1 MGYTAEDEALIKEKW
16 DDLLYSCTKICKND
30 EDWNFI
36 KRAFFLAKEA
46 HEGVRRRSGEPYL
59 LHPIAVAKI
68 VIEEIGLGVKSV
80 VAALLHDVV
89 EDTEYTVEDMERI
102 FGPKIASMVDGLTKM
117 SGVFNADTSE
127 QAEYFRKVLLTLS
140 DDVRVILIKI
150 ADRLH
155 NMRTLGSMPLNKQI
169 KITGETI
176 YLFAPL
182 AYRLGLY
189 SIKSELEDLCMKY
202 RFPQQYAEITRKLQE
217 SEASRKEFID
227 KFNAPIIAALNRD
240 NFNYEIS
247 GRVKSVY
254 SIWSKMQRKQIPF
267 EEIYDLFAIRI
278 VFKPLPFPS
287 EKTQCWQI
295 YSTIT
300 DIYTPKPDRLR
311 DWISM
316 PKANGYEALHSTVMG
331 PDGVWVEVQIRTQRM
346 EDIAERG
353 FAAHWKY
360 KHATISQDEDE
371 FDKWLKQIRAALNS
385 PTENAVDFL
394 DNFKLSLYTSEI
406 VVFTPKGEAR
416 KMPFGATAL
425 DFAYDIHSKIGNSAI
440 SAKINHKLEPITT
453 QINSG
458 DQIEII
464 TADNARPKAEWL
476 DLVTTSKAKQSIKN
490 FLKREQQN
498 NIERGMAT
506 LTERLAKLNINL
518 SGRVL
523 RKLVPAYE
531 CATKEEFYSK
541 IGAGIIRLDDIEK
554 HLKVNSASK
563 ILKFWTLFIP
573 KKAKPESEDD
583 ETPAID
589 EAADDTSPEF
599 VVAECCKP
607 IPGDKVV
614 GFRDPQSGKIIP
626 IYECNNKEEL
636 YSKIGAGIV
645 SLDDLEK
652 VLKVN
657 SKSKI
662 LKFWTLFIPQKK
674 EEETD
679 EAGDTAPTTAPQKE
693 AGDEPVFEIASCCKP
708 IPGDKVVGYRDPAT
722 GKIIVHKATC
732 DELNRLA
739 AQYGKNIVKEEI
751 KWSQHKAMS
760 YLVTTELRGI
770 DRQGLLLDLAKVV
783 SDDFN
788 INIREV
794 NIHSHDGI
802 FEGNVS
808 LYVKDAESLNAVMDK
823 LREIKGI
830 DTIKRTIS

>member
-16 DDLLYSCTKICKND
+16 DDLLLSCTRICKND
-30 EDWNFI
+30 EDWNLI

-240 NFNYEIS
+240 NINYEIS

-254 SIWSKMQRKQIPF
+254 SIWSKMQRKQISF

-416 KMPFGATAL
+416 KMPYGATAL
-425 DFAYDIHSKIGNSAI
+425 DFAYDIHSKIGNNAI

-464 TADNARPKAEWL
+464 TADTARPKPEWL
-476 DLVTTSKAKQSIKN
+476 DVVTTAKAKQAIKS
-490 FLKREQQN
+490 FLKRERQN
-498 NIERGMAT
+498 NIERGMQM
-506 LTERLAKLNINL
+506 LDERMKSLNVKL

-523 RKLVPAYE
+523 RKIVPIYD
-531 CATKEEFYSK
+531 CSNKEELYSK
-541 IGAGIIRLDDIEK
+541 IGAGIVTLENLDK
-554 HLKVNSASK
+554 ALKVNAKSK

-573 KKAKPESEDD
+573 KKEE
-583 ETPAID
+583 D
-589 EAADDTSPEF
+589 EADDSSSTEGDIKPSAAEASAEPQFEI
-599 VVAECCKP
+599 AECCKP
-607 IPGDKVV
+607 IPGDKV
-614 GFRDPQSGKIIP
+614 I
-626 IYECNNKEEL
+626 
-636 YSKIGAGIV
+636 
-645 SLDDLEK
+645 
-652 VLKVN
+652 
-657 SKSKI
+657 
-662 LKFWTLFIPQKK
+662 
-674 EEETD
+674 
-679 EAGDTAPTTAPQKE
+679 
-693 AGDEPVFEIASCCKP
+693 
-708 IPGDKVVGYRDPAT
+708 GYRDPAS

-783 SDDFN
+783 TNDFN

-802 FEGNVS
+802 FEGSVS

-823 LREIKGI
+823 LRQIKGI
-830 DTIKRTIS
+830 ETIKRTMN

>member
-1 MGYTAEDEALIKEKW
+1 MGYTAEDENLIKEKW
-16 DDLLYSCTKICKND
+16 DDLLLSCTKICKND

-89 EDTEYTVEDMERI
+89 EDTEYSVEDMERI

-155 NMRTLGSMPLNKQI
+155 NMRTLGAMPMNKQI

-202 RFPQQYAEITRKLQE
+202 RFPQQYAEITQKLQE
-217 SEASRKEFID
+217 SEASRREFIN
-227 KFNAPIIAALNRD
+227 KFNAPIIASLNRD
-240 NFNYEIS
+240 NINYEIS

-331 PDGVWVEVQIRTQRM
+331 PDGVWVDVQIRTQRM

-464 TADNARPKAEWL
+464 TADNARPKPEWL
-476 DLVTTSKAKQSIKN
+476 ETVTTAKAKQSIKS
-490 FLKREQQN
+490 FLKRERQN
-498 NIERGMAT
+498 NIERGMQM
-506 LTERLAKLNINL
+506 LDEKMKSLNVKL

-523 RKLVPAYE
+523 RKI
-531 CATKEEFYSK
+531 T
-541 IGAGIIRLDDIEK
+541 
-554 HLKVNSASK
+554 
-563 ILKFWTLFIP
+563 
-573 KKAKPESEDD
+573 
-583 ETPAID
+583 
-589 EAADDTSPEF
+589 
-599 VVAECCKP
+599 
-607 IPGDKVV
+607 
-614 GFRDPQSGKIIP
+614 P
-626 IYECNNKEEL
+626 IYDSKNKEEL

-645 SLDDLEK
+645 SLDNLDK
-652 VLKVN
+652 ALKVN

-674 EEETD
+674 EDETD
-679 EAGDTAPTTAPQKE
+679 DAAIPGEIAPAEEAPATEPQ
-693 AGDEPVFEIASCCKP
+693 FEIAECCKP
-708 IPGDKVVGYRDPAT
+708 IPGDKVVGYRDPAS
-722 GKIIVHKATC
+722 GNIIVHKATC

-739 AQYGKNIVKEEI
+739 TQFGRNIVKEEI

-770 DRQGLLLDLAKVV
+770 DRQGILLDLAKVV
-783 SDDFN
+783 SADFN

-808 LYVKDAESLNAVMDK
+808 LYVKDAESLHAVMDK
-823 LREIKGI
+823 LRKIKGI
-830 DTIKRTIS
+830 ESVKRTLS

>member
-1 MGYTAEDEALIKEKW
+1 MDFTPEDERLIKEKW
-16 DDLLYSCTKICKND
+16 EELLQSCTKICKND
-30 EDWNFI
+30 EDWEFI

-46 HEGVRRRSGEPYL
+46 HGGVRRRSGEPYL

-68 VIEEIGLGVKSV
+68 VVDEIGLGVKSV

-102 FGPKIASMVDGLTKM
+102 FGPKIAKMVDGLTKM

-155 NMRTLGSMPLNKQI
+155 NMRTLGSMPTNKQI
-169 KITGETI
+169 KITGETL

-189 SIKSELEDLCMKY
+189 TIKSELEDLCMKY
-202 RFPQQYAEITRKLQE
+202 RFPVQYAELSEKLKATEEQR
-217 SEASRKEFID
+217 EAFIS
-227 KFNAPIIAALNRD
+227 KFNAPIIEALKRD
-240 NFNYEIS
+240 HINFEIS
-247 GRVKSVY
+247 GRVKSLY

-464 TADNARPKAEWL
+464 TADNARPKPEWL
-476 DLVTTSKAKQSIKN
+476 ETVTTAKAKQSIKS
-490 FLKREQQN
+490 FLKRERQN
-498 NIERGMAT
+498 NIERGMQM
-506 LTERLAKLNINL
+506 LDEKMKSLNVKL

-523 RKLVPAYE
+523 RKI
-531 CATKEEFYSK
+531 T
-541 IGAGIIRLDDIEK
+541 
-554 HLKVNSASK
+554 
-563 ILKFWTLFIP
+563 
-573 KKAKPESEDD
+573 
-583 ETPAID
+583 
-589 EAADDTSPEF
+589 
-599 VVAECCKP
+599 
-607 IPGDKVV
+607 
-614 GFRDPQSGKIIP
+614 P
-626 IYECNNKEEL
+626 IYDSKNKEEL

-645 SLDDLEK
+645 SLDNLDK
-652 VLKVN
+652 ALKVN

-674 EEETD
+674 EDETD
-679 EAGDTAPTTAPQKE
+679 DAAIPGEIAPAEEAPATEPQ
-693 AGDEPVFEIASCCKP
+693 FEIAECCKP
-708 IPGDKVVGYRDPAT
+708 IPGDKVVGYRDPAS
-722 GKIIVHKATC
+722 GNIIVHKATC

-739 AQYGKNIVKEEI
+739 TQFGRNIVKEEI

-770 DRQGLLLDLAKVV
+770 DRQGILLDLAKVV
-783 SDDFN
+783 SADFN

-808 LYVKDAESLNAVMDK
+808 LYVKDAESLHAVMDK
-823 LREIKGI
+823 LRKIKGI
-830 DTIKRTIS
+830 ESVKRTLS

>member
-1 MGYTAEDEALIKEKW
+1 MGYTAEDENLIKEKW
-16 DDLLYSCTKICKND
+16 DDLLLSCTKICKND

-89 EDTEYTVEDMERI
+89 EDTEYSVEDMERI

-155 NMRTLGSMPLNKQI
+155 NMRTLGAMPMNKQI

-202 RFPQQYAEITRKLQE
+202 RFPQQYAEITQKLQE
-217 SEASRKEFID
+217 SEASRREFIN
-227 KFNAPIIAALNRD
+227 KFNAPIIASLNRD
-240 NFNYEIS
+240 NINYEIS

-464 TADNARPKAEWL
+464 TADNARPKPEWL
-476 DLVTTSKAKQSIKN
+476 ETVTTAKAKQSIKS
-490 FLKREQQN
+490 FLKRERQN
-498 NIERGMAT
+498 NIERGMQM
-506 LTERLAKLNINL
+506 LDEKMKSLNVKL

-523 RKLVPAYE
+523 RKI
-531 CATKEEFYSK
+531 T
-541 IGAGIIRLDDIEK
+541 
-554 HLKVNSASK
+554 
-563 ILKFWTLFIP
+563 
-573 KKAKPESEDD
+573 
-583 ETPAID
+583 
-589 EAADDTSPEF
+589 
-599 VVAECCKP
+599 
-607 IPGDKVV
+607 
-614 GFRDPQSGKIIP
+614 P
-626 IYECNNKEEL
+626 IYDSKNKEEL

-645 SLDDLEK
+645 SLDNLDK
-652 VLKVN
+652 ALKVN

-674 EEETD
+674 EDETD
-679 EAGDTAPTTAPQKE
+679 DAAIPGEIAPAEEAPATEPQ
-693 AGDEPVFEIASCCKP
+693 FEIAECCKP
-708 IPGDKVVGYRDPAT
+708 IPGDKVVGYRDPAS
-722 GKIIVHKATC
+722 GNIIVHKATC

-739 AQYGKNIVKEEI
+739 TQFGRNIVKEEI

-770 DRQGLLLDLAKVV
+770 DRQGILLDLAKVV
-783 SDDFN
+783 SADFN

-808 LYVKDAESLNAVMDK
+808 LYVKDAESLHAVMDK
-823 LREIKGI
+823 LRKIKGI
-830 DTIKRTIS
+830 ESVNRTLS

>member
-155 NMRTLGSMPLNKQI
+155 NMRTLGSMPMNKQI

-240 NFNYEIS
+240 NINYEIS

-254 SIWSKMQRKQIPF
+254 SIWSKMQRKQISF

-416 KMPFGATAL
+416 KMPYGATAL
-425 DFAYDIHSKIGNSAI
+425 DFAYDIHSKIGNNAI

-464 TADNARPKAEWL
+464 TADTARPKPEWL
-476 DLVTTSKAKQSIKN
+476 DIVTTAKAKSAIKS
-490 FLKREQQN
+490 FLKRERQN
-498 NIERGMAT
+498 NIERGMQM
-506 LTERLAKLNINL
+506 LEERMKSLNIQL

-523 RKLVPAYE
+523 RK
-531 CATKEEFYSK
+531 
-541 IGAGIIRLDDIEK
+541 
-554 HLKVNSASK
+554 
-563 ILKFWTLFIP
+563 
-573 KKAKPESEDD
+573 
-583 ETPAID
+583 
-589 EAADDTSPEF
+589 
-599 VVAECCKP
+599 
-607 IPGDKVV
+607 
-614 GFRDPQSGKIIP
+614 IIP
-626 IYECNNKEEL
+626 IYESNNKEEL

-674 EEETD
+674 EEEGD
-679 EAGDTAPTTAPQKE
+679 ESGETTAETTPKE
-693 AGDEPVFEIASCCKP
+693 AGDEPVFEIAACCKP

-722 GKIIVHKATC
+722 DKIIVHKATC

-739 AQYGKNIVKEEI
+739 AQYGRNIVKEEI

>member
-1 MGYTAEDEALIKEKW
+1 MGYTAEDENLIKEKW
-16 DDLLYSCTKICKND
+16 DDLLLSCTKICKND

-89 EDTEYTVEDMERI
+89 EDTEYSVEDMERI

-155 NMRTLGSMPLNKQI
+155 NMRTLGAMPMNKQI

-202 RFPQQYAEITRKLQE
+202 RFPQQYAEITQKLQE
-217 SEASRKEFID
+217 SEASRREFIN
-227 KFNAPIIAALNRD
+227 KFNAPIIASLNRD
-240 NFNYEIS
+240 NINYEIS

-458 DQIEII
+458 DQIELI
-464 TADNARPKAEWL
+464 TADNARPKPEWL
-476 DLVTTSKAKQSIKN
+476 ETVTTAKAKQSIKS
-490 FLKREQQN
+490 FLKRERQN
-498 NIERGMAT
+498 NIERGMQM
-506 LTERLAKLNINL
+506 LDEKMKSLNVKL

-523 RKLVPAYE
+523 RKI
-531 CATKEEFYSK
+531 T
-541 IGAGIIRLDDIEK
+541 
-554 HLKVNSASK
+554 
-563 ILKFWTLFIP
+563 
-573 KKAKPESEDD
+573 
-583 ETPAID
+583 
-589 EAADDTSPEF
+589 
-599 VVAECCKP
+599 
-607 IPGDKVV
+607 
-614 GFRDPQSGKIIP
+614 P
-626 IYECNNKEEL
+626 IYDSKNKEEL

-645 SLDDLEK
+645 SLDNLDK
-652 VLKVN
+652 ALKVN

-674 EEETD
+674 EDETD
-679 EAGDTAPTTAPQKE
+679 DAAIPGEIAPAEEAPATEPQ
-693 AGDEPVFEIASCCKP
+693 FEIAECCKP
-708 IPGDKVVGYRDPAT
+708 IPGDKVVGYRDPAS
-722 GKIIVHKATC
+722 GNIIVHKATC

-739 AQYGKNIVKEEI
+739 TQFGRNIVKEEI

-770 DRQGLLLDLAKVV
+770 DRQGILLDLAKVV
-783 SDDFN
+783 SADFN

-808 LYVKDAESLNAVMDK
+808 LYVKDAESLHAVMDK
-823 LREIKGI
+823 LRKIKGI
-830 DTIKRTIS
+830 ESVKRTLS

>member
-1 MGYTAEDEALIKEKW
+1 MDYTAEDELIIKEKW
-16 DDLLYSCTKICKND
+16 DDLLFSCTKICKND
-30 EDWNFI
+30 EDWNLI

-46 HEGVRRRSGEPYL
+46 HQGIRRRSGEPYL

-80 VAALLHDVV
+80 VASLLHDVV

-117 SGVFNADTSE
+117 SGVFNADTSK

-169 KITGETI
+169 KITSETI

-202 RFPQQYAEITRKLQE
+202 RFPQEYAEITRKLSE
-217 SEASRKEFID
+217 SEASRQEFVD

-240 NFNYEIS
+240 KINYEIS
-247 GRVKSVY
+247 ARVKSVY
-254 SIWSKMQRKQIPF
+254 SIWNKMQRKQIPF
-267 EEIYDLFAIRI
+267 EEVYDLFAIRI

-295 YSTIT
+295 YSSIT
-300 DIYTPKPDRLR
+300 DTYTPKPDRLR

-346 EDIAERG
+346 EEIAERG

-385 PTENAVDFL
+385 LTENAVDFL

-406 VVFTPKGEAR
+406 VVFTPKGESR
-416 KMPFGATAL
+416 KLPFSATAL
-425 DFAYDIHSKIGNSAI
+425 DFAYDIHSKIGNNAI

-453 QINSG
+453 TLNSG

-464 TADNARPKAEWL
+464 TADNARPKPEWL
-476 DLVTTSKAKQSIKN
+476 DIVTTAKAKQAIKS
-490 FLKREQQN
+490 FLKRERQH
-498 NIERGMAT
+498 NIEHGMQM
-506 LTERLAKLNINL
+506 LDDKMKELNIKL

-523 RKLVPAYE
+523 RKIVPAYG
-531 CATKEEFYSK
+531 CRNKEELYSK
-541 IGAGIIRLDDIEK
+541 IGAGIVTIDTLEK
-554 HLKVNSASK
+554 TLKVDSKSK

-573 KKAKPESEDD
+573 KKEEPEEGDAPVSPGEIQPSPDV
-583 ETPAID
+583 
-589 EAADDTSPEF
+589 EAEPQF
-599 VVAECCKP
+599 RIAE
-607 IPGDKVV
+607 
-614 GFRDPQSGKIIP
+614 
-626 IYECNNKEEL
+626 
-636 YSKIGAGIV
+636 
-645 SLDDLEK
+645 
-652 VLKVN
+652 
-657 SKSKI
+657 
-662 LKFWTLFIPQKK
+662 
-674 EEETD
+674 
-679 EAGDTAPTTAPQKE
+679 
-693 AGDEPVFEIASCCKP
+693 CCKP
-708 IPGDKVVGYRDPAT
+708 IPGDKVVGYRDPAS
-722 GKIIVHKATC
+722 GDIIVHKATC
-732 DELNRLA
+732 NELNRLA
-739 AQYGKNIVKEEI
+739 SQFGNNIVKEEI

-760 YLVTTELRGI
+760 YLVTAEIRGI
-770 DRQGLLLDLAKVV
+770 DRMGILLDLAKVV

-802 FEGNVS
+802 FEGSVS
-808 LYVKDAESLNAVMDK
+808 LYVKDAEGLNAVMD
-823 LREIKGI
+823 RIRQIKGI
-830 DTIKRTIS
+830 ETVKRAMN

>member
-1 MGYTAEDEALIKEKW
+1 MDYTAEDELIIKEKW
-16 DDLLYSCTKICKND
+16 DDLLFSCTKICKND
-30 EDWNFI
+30 EDWNLI

-46 HEGVRRRSGEPYL
+46 HQGVRRRSGEPYL

-80 VAALLHDVV
+80 VASLLHDVV

-117 SGVFNADTSE
+117 SGVFNADTSK

-155 NMRTLGSMPLNKQI
+155 NMRTLGSMPLDKQI
-169 KITGETI
+169 KITSETI

-202 RFPQQYAEITRKLQE
+202 RFPQEYAEITRKLSE
-217 SEASRKEFID
+217 SEASRQEFVD

-240 NFNYEIS
+240 KINYEIS
-247 GRVKSVY
+247 ARVKSVY
-254 SIWSKMQRKQIPF
+254 SIWNKMQRKQIPF
-267 EEIYDLFAIRI
+267 EEVYDLFAIRI

-295 YSTIT
+295 YSSIT
-300 DIYTPKPDRLR
+300 DTYTPKPDRLR

-346 EDIAERG
+346 EEIAERG

-406 VVFTPKGEAR
+406 VVFTPKGESR
-416 KMPFGATAL
+416 KLPFGATAL
-425 DFAYDIHSKIGNSAI
+425 DFAYDIHSKIGNNAI

-453 QINSG
+453 TLNSG

-464 TADNARPKAEWL
+464 TADNARPKPEWL
-476 DLVTTSKAKQSIKN
+476 DIVTTAKAKQAIKS
-490 FLKREQQN
+490 FLKRERQH
-498 NIERGMAT
+498 NIEHGMQM
-506 LTERLAKLNINL
+506 LDDKMKELNIKL

-523 RKLVPAYE
+523 RKIVPAYG
-531 CATKEEFYSK
+531 CRNKEELYSK
-541 IGAGIIRLDDIEK
+541 IGAGIVTIDTLEK
-554 HLKVNSASK
+554 TLKVDSKSK

-573 KKAKPESEDD
+573 KKEEPEEGDAPVSPGEIQPSPDV
-583 ETPAID
+583 
-589 EAADDTSPEF
+589 EAEPQF
-599 VVAECCKP
+599 RIAE
-607 IPGDKVV
+607 
-614 GFRDPQSGKIIP
+614 
-626 IYECNNKEEL
+626 
-636 YSKIGAGIV
+636 
-645 SLDDLEK
+645 
-652 VLKVN
+652 
-657 SKSKI
+657 
-662 LKFWTLFIPQKK
+662 
-674 EEETD
+674 
-679 EAGDTAPTTAPQKE
+679 
-693 AGDEPVFEIASCCKP
+693 CCKP
-708 IPGDKVVGYRDPAT
+708 IPGDKVVGYRDPAS
-722 GKIIVHKATC
+722 GDIIVHKATC

-739 AQYGKNIVKEEI
+739 SQFGNNIVKEKI

-760 YLVTTELRGI
+760 YLVTAEIRGI
-770 DRQGLLLDLAKVV
+770 DRMGILLDLAKVV

-802 FEGNVS
+802 FEGSVS
-808 LYVKDAESLNAVMDK
+808 LYVKDAEGLNAVMD
-823 LREIKGI
+823 RIRQIKGI
-830 DTIKRTIS
+830 ETVKRAMN

>member
-1 MGYTAEDEALIKEKW
+1 MDYTAEDEVIIKEKW
-16 DDLLYSCTKICKND
+16 DDLLLSCTKICKND

-46 HEGVRRRSGEPYL
+46 HQGVRRRSGEPYL

-117 SGVFNADTSE
+117 SGVFNAETSE

-155 NMRTLGSMPLNKQI
+155 NMRTLGAMPMNKQI

-202 RFPQQYAEITRKLQE
+202 RFPQQYAEITQKLNE
-217 SEASRKEFID
+217 TEASRQEFIS
-227 KFNAPIIAALNRD
+227 KFNAPIIAGLNRD
-240 NFNYEIS
+240 NINYEIS

-287 EKTQCWQI
+287 EKTQCWQV

-311 DWISM
+311 DWISI
-316 PKANGYEALHSTVMG
+316 PKSNGYESLHTTVSAEG
-331 PDGVWVEVQIRTQRM
+331 RWVEVQIRTQRM

-371 FDKWLKQIRAALNS
+371 FDKWLKQIRSALNS

-464 TADNARPKAEWL
+464 TADNARPKPEWL
-476 DLVTTSKAKQSIKN
+476 EIVTTAKAKQSIKS
-490 FLKREQQN
+490 FLKRERQN
-498 NIERGMAT
+498 SIERGMHM
-506 LTERLAKLNINL
+506 LDEKMKSLNIKL

-523 RKLVPAYE
+523 RKIV
-531 CATKEEFYSK
+531 
-541 IGAGIIRLDDIEK
+541 
-554 HLKVNSASK
+554 
-563 ILKFWTLFIP
+563 
-573 KKAKPESEDD
+573 
-583 ETPAID
+583 
-589 EAADDTSPEF
+589 
-599 VVAECCKP
+599 
-607 IPGDKVV
+607 
-614 GFRDPQSGKIIP
+614 P
-626 IYECNNKEEL
+626 IYESNNKEEL

-645 SLDDLEK
+645 NLDNLEK

-662 LKFWTLFIPQKK
+662 LKFWTLFINKK
-674 EEETD
+674 EEED
-679 EAGDTAPTTAPQKE
+679 GDDTAAPGETAPEKE
-693 AGDEPVFEIASCCKP
+693 PAAEPQFEIAECCKP

-722 GKIIVHKATC
+722 GNIIVHKANC
-732 DELNRLA
+732 DELDRLA
-739 AQYGKNIVKEEI
+739 AQFGKNIVKDEI

-760 YLVTTELRGI
+760 YLVTIELRGI
-770 DRQGLLLDLAKVV
+770 DRMGILLDLAKVV
-783 SDDFN
+783 SGDFS

-794 NIHSHDGI
+794 SIHSHDGI
-802 FEGNVS
+802 FEGSIS
-808 LYVKDAESLNAVMDK
+808 LYVKDAEGLHDVMDK
-823 LREIKGI
+823 LRKIKGI
-830 DTIKRTIS
+830 ESVKRTLS

>member
-1 MGYTAEDEALIKEKW
+1 MGYTAEDEVLIKEKW
-16 DDLLYSCTKICKND
+16 DDLLLSCTKICKND

-89 EDTEYTVEDMERI
+89 EDTEYSVEDMERI

-155 NMRTLGSMPLNKQI
+155 NMRTLGAMPMNKQI

-202 RFPQQYAEITRKLQE
+202 RFPQQYEEITKKLQE
-217 SEASRKEFID
+217 SEASRREFID

-316 PKANGYEALHSTVMG
+316 PKANGYEALHATVMG

-346 EDIAERG
+346 EEIAERG

-416 KMPFGATAL
+416 KMPYGATAL
-425 DFAYDIHSKIGNSAI
+425 DFAYDIHSKIGNNAI

-464 TADNARPKAEWL
+464 TADNARPKPEWL
-476 DLVTTSKAKQSIKN
+476 DIVTTAKAKTAIKS
-490 FLKREQQN
+490 FLKRERQN
-498 NIERGMAT
+498 NIERGMQM
-506 LTERLAKLNINL
+506 LEEKMKSLNINL

-523 RKLVPAYE
+523 RK
-531 CATKEEFYSK
+531 
-541 IGAGIIRLDDIEK
+541 
-554 HLKVNSASK
+554 
-563 ILKFWTLFIP
+563 
-573 KKAKPESEDD
+573 
-583 ETPAID
+583 
-589 EAADDTSPEF
+589 
-599 VVAECCKP
+599 
-607 IPGDKVV
+607 
-614 GFRDPQSGKIIP
+614 IIP
-626 IYECNNKEEL
+626 IYECSNKEEL

-652 VLKVN
+652 VLKIN

-662 LKFWTLFIPQKK
+662 LKFWTLFIPKK
-674 EEETD
+674 EKDEGDETAD
-679 EAGDTAPTTAPQKE
+679 SDTAPDGTAAAEQGEPQFVMAE
-693 AGDEPVFEIASCCKP
+693 CCKP

-722 GKIIVHKATC
+722 GNIIVHKATC

-739 AQYGKNIVKEEI
+739 AQFGRNIVKEEI

-770 DRQGLLLDLAKVV
+770 DRQGILLDLAKVV
-783 SDDFN
+783 SADFN

-802 FEGNVS
+802 FEGSVS

-823 LREIKGI
+823 LRKIKGI
-830 DTIKRTIS
+830 ESVKRTLS

>member
-1 MGYTAEDEALIKEKW
+1 MGYYTAEDEVLIKEKW
-16 DDLLYSCTKICKND
+16 EALLYSCTNICKND

-46 HEGVRRRSGEPYL
+46 HAGVRRRSGEPYL
-59 LHPIAVAKI
+59 LHPIAVAQI
-68 VIEEIGLGVKSV
+68 VVDEIGLGVKSV
-80 VAALLHDVV
+80 VASLLHDVV
-89 EDTEYTVEDMERI
+89 EDTEYTVEDMARI
-102 FGPKIASMVDGLTKM
+102 FGDKIASMVDGLTKM

-182 AYRLGLY
+182 AYRLGLH

-202 RFPQQYAEITRKLQE
+202 RFPQQYAEIAQKLKE
-217 SEASRKEFID
+217 SEASRREFID
-227 KFNAPIIAALNRD
+227 KFNAPIIEALDRD
-240 NFNYEIS
+240 NINYEIS
-247 GRVKSVY
+247 GRVKSIY

-300 DIYTPKPDRLR
+300 DLYTPKPDRLR

-331 PDGVWVEVQIRTQRM
+331 PNGAWVEVQIRTQRM

-360 KHATISQDEDE
+360 KQATISQDEDE
-371 FDKWLKQIRAALNS
+371 FDKWLKQIRDALNS

-406 VVFTPKGEAR
+406 VVFTPKGESR
-416 KMPFGATAL
+416 KMPYGATAL

-464 TADNARPKAEWL
+464 TADNARPKPEWL
-476 DLVTTSKAKQSIKN
+476 DIATTAKAKQAIKN
-490 FLKREQQN
+490 FLKRERQN
-498 NIERGMAT
+498 NIERGQQM
-506 LTERLAKLNINL
+506 LEERMHQLNIQL

-523 RKLVPAYE
+523 RKIVPIYE
-531 CATKEEFYSK
+531 SNNKEEFYSK
-541 IGAGIIRLDDIEK
+541 IGAGIISLDELDK
-554 HLKVNSASK
+554 ALRVNSKSK
-563 ILKFWTLFIP
+563 IMKFWSLFIP
-573 KKAKPESEDD
+573 KKAEDD
-583 ETPAID
+583 DLLDDENYNNEESKTPA
-589 EAADDTSPEF
+589 
-599 VVAECCKP
+599 AE
-607 IPGDKVV
+607 
-614 GFRDPQSGKIIP
+614 PQ
-626 IYECNNKEEL
+626 
-636 YSKIGAGIV
+636 
-645 SLDDLEK
+645 
-652 VLKVN
+652 
-657 SKSKI
+657 
-662 LKFWTLFIPQKK
+662 
-674 EEETD
+674 
-679 EAGDTAPTTAPQKE
+679 
-693 AGDEPVFEIASCCKP
+693 FEIAECCKP

-722 GKIIVHKATC
+722 GNIMVHKASC

-739 AQYGKNIVKEEI
+739 AQYGKHIVKEEV

-760 YLVTTELRGI
+760 YLVSMELRGI
-770 DRQGLLLDLAKVV
+770 DRAGIMLDLAKVV
-783 SDDFN
+783 TADYS
-788 INIREV
+788 INMREV

-802 FEGNVS
+802 FEGNIS
-808 LYVKDAESLNAVMDK
+808 LYVRDADALNDVMEQ
-823 LREIKGI
+823 LRKIRGI
-830 DTIKRTIS
+830 ETVKRLMN

>member
-1 MGYTAEDEALIKEKW
+1 MGYTAEDENLIKEKW
-16 DDLLYSCTKICKND
+16 DDLLLSCTKICKND

-89 EDTEYTVEDMERI
+89 EDTEYSVEDMERI

-155 NMRTLGSMPLNKQI
+155 NMRTLGAMPMNKQI

-202 RFPQQYAEITRKLQE
+202 RFPQQYAEITQKLQE
-217 SEASRKEFID
+217 SEASRREFIN
-227 KFNAPIIAALNRD
+227 KFNAPIIASLNRD
-240 NFNYEIS
+240 NINYEIS

-464 TADNARPKAEWL
+464 TADNARPKPEWL
-476 DLVTTSKAKQSIKN
+476 ETVTTAKAKQSIKS
-490 FLKREQQN
+490 FLKRERQN
-498 NIERGMAT
+498 NIERGMQM
-506 LTERLAKLNINL
+506 LDEKMKSLNVKL

-523 RKLVPAYE
+523 RKI
-531 CATKEEFYSK
+531 T
-541 IGAGIIRLDDIEK
+541 
-554 HLKVNSASK
+554 
-563 ILKFWTLFIP
+563 
-573 KKAKPESEDD
+573 
-583 ETPAID
+583 
-589 EAADDTSPEF
+589 
-599 VVAECCKP
+599 
-607 IPGDKVV
+607 
-614 GFRDPQSGKIIP
+614 P
-626 IYECNNKEEL
+626 IYDSKNKEEL

-645 SLDDLEK
+645 SLDNLDK
-652 VLKVN
+652 ALKVN

-674 EEETD
+674 EDETD
-679 EAGDTAPTTAPQKE
+679 DAAIPGEIAPAEEAPATEPQ
-693 AGDEPVFEIASCCKP
+693 FEIAECCKP
-708 IPGDKVVGYRDPAT
+708 IPADKVVGYRDPAS
-722 GKIIVHKATC
+722 GNIIVHKATC

-739 AQYGKNIVKEEI
+739 TQFGRNIVKEEI

-770 DRQGLLLDLAKVV
+770 DRQGILLDLAKVV
-783 SDDFN
+783 SADFN

-808 LYVKDAESLNAVMDK
+808 LYVKDAESLHAVMDK
-823 LREIKGI
+823 LRKIKGI
-830 DTIKRTIS
+830 ESVKRTLS

>member
-1 MGYTAEDEALIKEKW
+1 MDFTPEDERLIKEKW
-16 DDLLYSCTKICKND
+16 EELLQSCTKICKND
-30 EDWNFI
+30 EDWEFI

-46 HEGVRRRSGEPYL
+46 HGGVRRRSGEPYL

-68 VIEEIGLGVKSV
+68 VVDEIGLGVKSV

-102 FGPKIASMVDGLTKM
+102 FGPKIAKMVDGLTKM

-155 NMRTLGSMPLNKQI
+155 NMRTLGSMPTNKQI
-169 KITGETI
+169 KITGETL

-189 SIKSELEDLCMKY
+189 AIKSELEDLCMKY
-202 RFPQQYAEITRKLQE
+202 RFPVQYAELSEKLKATEEQR
-217 SEASRKEFID
+217 EAFIS
-227 KFNAPIIAALNRD
+227 KFNAPIIEALKRD
-240 NFNYEIS
+240 HINFEIS
-247 GRVKSVY
+247 GRVKSLY

-267 EEIYDLFAIRI
+267 EEVYDLFAIRI
-278 VFKPLPFPS
+278 VFQPLPFPS

-295 YSTIT
+295 FSTIT

-346 EDIAERG
+346 EEIAERG

-360 KHATISQDEDE
+360 KNASLSNNEDE
-371 FDKWLKQIRAALNS
+371 LDRWLKKIRDALNG

-406 VVFTPKGEAR
+406 AVFTPKGEAR
-416 KMPFGATAL
+416 KMPYGATAL

-440 SAKINHKLEPITT
+440 GAKINHKIEPITT

-476 DLVTTSKAKQSIKN
+476 DIVTTTKAKQAIKS
-490 FLKREQQN
+490 FLKRERQN
-498 NIERGMAT
+498 NIERGMKM
-506 LTERLAKLNINL
+506 LEERMQQLNTPL

-523 RKLVPAYE
+523 RKIV
-531 CATKEEFYSK
+531 
-541 IGAGIIRLDDIEK
+541 
-554 HLKVNSASK
+554 
-563 ILKFWTLFIP
+563 
-573 KKAKPESEDD
+573 
-583 ETPAID
+583 
-589 EAADDTSPEF
+589 
-599 VVAECCKP
+599 
-607 IPGDKVV
+607 
-614 GFRDPQSGKIIP
+614 P
-626 IYECNNKEEL
+626 IYESNNKEEL

-645 SLDDLEK
+645 DLKDLDK

-657 SKSKI
+657 ATSKI
-662 LKFWTLFIPQKK
+662 LKFWTLFINKK
-674 EEETD
+674 EDEE
-679 EAGDTAPTTAPQKE
+679 GDL
-693 AGDEPVFEIASCCKP
+693 S
-708 IPGDKVVGYRDPAT
+708 
-722 GKIIVHKATC
+722 
-732 DELNRLA
+732 L
-739 AQYGKNIVKEEI
+739 
-751 KWSQHKAMS
+751 
-760 YLVTTELRGI
+760 
-770 DRQGLLLDLAKVV
+770 
-783 SDDFN
+783 
-788 INIREV
+788 
-794 NIHSHDGI
+794 IHI
-802 FEGNVS
+802 
-808 LYVKDAESLNAVMDK
+808 
-823 LREIKGI
+823 
-830 DTIKRTIS
+830 

>member
-1 MGYTAEDEALIKEKW
+1 MGYTAEDEVLIKEKW
-16 DDLLYSCTKICKND
+16 DDLLLSCTKICKND

-46 HEGVRRRSGEPYL
+46 YEGVRRRSGEPYL

-89 EDTEYTVEDMERI
+89 EDTEYSVEDMERI

-155 NMRTLGSMPLNKQI
+155 NMRTLGAMPMNKQI

-202 RFPQQYAEITRKLQE
+202 RFPQQYAEITQKLQE
-217 SEASRKEFID
+217 SEASRREFIN
-227 KFNAPIIAALNRD
+227 KFNAPIIASLNRD
-240 NFNYEIS
+240 NINYEIS

-464 TADNARPKAEWL
+464 TADNARPKPEWL
-476 DLVTTSKAKQSIKN
+476 ETVTTAKAKQSIKS
-490 FLKREQQN
+490 FLKRERQN
-498 NIERGMAT
+498 NIERGMQM
-506 LTERLAKLNINL
+506 LDEKMKSLNVKL

-523 RKLVPAYE
+523 RKI
-531 CATKEEFYSK
+531 T
-541 IGAGIIRLDDIEK
+541 
-554 HLKVNSASK
+554 
-563 ILKFWTLFIP
+563 
-573 KKAKPESEDD
+573 
-583 ETPAID
+583 
-589 EAADDTSPEF
+589 
-599 VVAECCKP
+599 
-607 IPGDKVV
+607 
-614 GFRDPQSGKIIP
+614 P
-626 IYECNNKEEL
+626 IYDSKNKEEL

-645 SLDDLEK
+645 SLDNLDK
-652 VLKVN
+652 ALKVN

-674 EEETD
+674 EDETD
-679 EAGDTAPTTAPQKE
+679 DAAIPGEIAPAEEAPATEPQ
-693 AGDEPVFEIASCCKP
+693 FEIAECCKP
-708 IPGDKVVGYRDPAT
+708 IPGDKVVGYRDPAS
-722 GKIIVHKATC
+722 GNIIVHKATC

-739 AQYGKNIVKEEI
+739 TQFGRNIVKEEI

-770 DRQGLLLDLAKVV
+770 DRQGILLDLAKVV
-783 SDDFN
+783 SADFN

-808 LYVKDAESLNAVMDK
+808 LYVKDAESLHAVMDK
-823 LREIKGI
+823 LRKIKGI
-830 DTIKRTIS
+830 ESVKRTLS

>member
-1 MGYTAEDEALIKEKW
+1 MGYTAEDELLIKEKW
-16 DDLLYSCTKICKND
+16 DDLLFSCTKICKND

-46 HEGVRRRSGEPYL
+46 HAGVRRRSGEPYL

-68 VIEEIGLGVKSV
+68 AVDEIGLGVKSV
-80 VAALLHDVV
+80 VASLLHDVV

-102 FGPKIASMVDGLTKM
+102 FGQKIASMVDGLTKM

-155 NMRTLGSMPLNKQI
+155 NMRTLGAMPINKQI

-182 AYRLGLY
+182 AHRLGLY
-189 SIKSELEDLCMKY
+189 AIKTELEDLCMKY
-202 RFPQQYAEITRKLQE
+202 RFPQQYAEIKQKLADT
-217 SEASRKEFID
+217 EANRREFIE
-227 KFNAPIIAALNRD
+227 KFCAPIKEALDRD
-240 NFNYEIS
+240 NFNYEIA

-278 VFKPLPFPS
+278 VFKSLPFPS

-360 KHATISQDEDE
+360 KQAEGDEDE

-385 PTENAVDFL
+385 PTESAVDFL

-406 VVFTPKGEAR
+406 VVFTPKGESR
-416 KMPFGATAL
+416 KMPFGSTAL

-440 SAKINHKLEPITT
+440 GAKINHELKPVTT
-453 QINSG
+453 QIQSG

-464 TADNARPKAEWL
+464 TADNAKPKAEWL
-476 DLVTTSKAKQSIKN
+476 DVVTTGKAKQAIKS
-490 FLKREQQN
+490 FLKRERQN
-498 NIERGMAT
+498 NIERGMEM
-506 LTERLAKLNINL
+506 LEQKMQQLNIQLN
-518 SGRVL
+518 GHVL
-523 RKLVPAYE
+523 RKIIPAYE
-531 CATKEEFYSK
+531 ST
-541 IGAGIIRLDDIEK
+541 
-554 HLKVNSASK
+554 
-563 ILKFWTLFIP
+563 T
-573 KKAKPESEDD
+573 
-583 ETPAID
+583 
-589 EAADDTSPEF
+589 
-599 VVAECCKP
+599 
-607 IPGDKVV
+607 
-614 GFRDPQSGKIIP
+614 
-626 IYECNNKEEL
+626 KEEL
-636 YSKIGAGIV
+636 YTKIGAGIV
-645 SLDDLEK
+645 TLDDLEK
-652 VLKVN
+652 ILKEN
-657 SKSKI
+657 SGRKL
-662 LKFWTLFIPQKK
+662 LKFWTFFIPQKRSSTISEEPK
-674 EEETD
+674 ESVK
-679 EAGDTAPTTAPQKE
+679 TAEKE
-693 AGDEPVFEIASCCKP
+693 AQPQHFEVAECCHP
-708 IPGDKVVGYRDPAT
+708 IPGDKVVGYHDPLT
-722 GKIIVHKATC
+722 DKIIVHKATC

-739 AQYGKNIVKEEI
+739 SQHGKNIVKDEI
-751 KWSQHKAMS
+751 QWSRQKAMS
-760 YLVTTELRGI
+760 YLVTAELRGI
-770 DRQGLLLDLAKVV
+770 DRKGILMELARII
-783 SDDFN
+783 SGDFN
-788 INIREV
+788 INIREI
-794 NIHSHDGI
+794 NIKSHAGI
-802 FEGNVS
+802 FEGNLS
-808 LYVKDAESLNAVMDK
+808 LYVKDVESLNAVMDK
-823 LREIKGI
+823 MRQVKGI
-830 DTIKRTIS
+830 ENVKRTL

>member
-16 DDLLYSCTKICKND
+16 DDLLLSCTKICKND

-155 NMRTLGSMPLNKQI
+155 NMRTLGSMPMNKQI

-202 RFPQQYAEITRKLQE
+202 RFPQQYEEITKKLQE
-217 SEASRKEFID
+217 SEASRREFID

-316 PKANGYEALHSTVMG
+316 PKANGYEALHATVMG

-346 EDIAERG
+346 EEIAERG

-360 KHATISQDEDE
+360 KHATISQDEDK

-416 KMPFGATAL
+416 KMPYGATAL
-425 DFAYDIHSKIGNSAI
+425 DFAYDIHSKIGNNAI

-464 TADNARPKAEWL
+464 TADNARPKPEWL
-476 DLVTTSKAKQSIKN
+476 DIVTTAKAKTAIKS
-490 FLKREQQN
+490 FLKRERQN
-498 NIERGMAT
+498 NIERGMQM
-506 LTERLAKLNINL
+506 LEEKMKSLNINL

-523 RKLVPAYE
+523 RK
-531 CATKEEFYSK
+531 
-541 IGAGIIRLDDIEK
+541 
-554 HLKVNSASK
+554 
-563 ILKFWTLFIP
+563 
-573 KKAKPESEDD
+573 
-583 ETPAID
+583 
-589 EAADDTSPEF
+589 
-599 VVAECCKP
+599 
-607 IPGDKVV
+607 
-614 GFRDPQSGKIIP
+614 IIP
-626 IYECNNKEEL
+626 IYECSNKEEL

-652 VLKVN
+652 VLKIN

-662 LKFWTLFIPQKK
+662 LKFWTLFIPKK
-674 EEETD
+674 EKDEGDETAD
-679 EAGDTAPTTAPQKE
+679 SDTAPDGTAAAEQGEPQFVMAE
-693 AGDEPVFEIASCCKP
+693 CCKP

-722 GKIIVHKATC
+722 GNIIVHKATC

-739 AQYGKNIVKEEI
+739 AQFGRNIVKEEI

-760 YLVTTELRGI
+760 YLVTVELRGI
-770 DRQGLLLDLAKVV
+770 DRMGILLDLAKVV
-783 SDDFN
+783 SGDFS
-788 INIREV
+788 INIREI

-802 FEGNVS
+802 FEGSIS
-808 LYVKDAESLNAVMDK
+808 LYVKDAESLYAVMDR
-823 LREIKGI
+823 LRGIKGI
-830 DTIKRTIS
+830 ESVKRTMN

>member
-1 MGYTAEDEALIKEKW
+1 MDYTAEDELIIKEKW
-16 DDLLYSCTKICKND
+16 DDLLFSCTKICKND
-30 EDWNFI
+30 EDWNLI

-46 HEGVRRRSGEPYL
+46 HQGVRRRSGEPYL

-80 VAALLHDVV
+80 VASLLHDVV

-117 SGVFNADTSE
+117 SGVFNADTSK

-169 KITGETI
+169 KITSETI

-202 RFPQQYAEITRKLQE
+202 RFPQEYAEITRKLSE
-217 SEASRKEFID
+217 SEASRQEFVD

-240 NFNYEIS
+240 KINYEIS
-247 GRVKSVY
+247 ARVKSVY
-254 SIWSKMQRKQIPF
+254 SIWNKMQRKQIPF
-267 EEIYDLFAIRI
+267 EEVYDLFAIRI

-295 YSTIT
+295 YSSIT
-300 DIYTPKPDRLR
+300 DTYTPKPDRLR

-346 EDIAERG
+346 EEIAERG

-406 VVFTPKGEAR
+406 VVFTPKGESR
-416 KMPFGATAL
+416 KLPFGATAL
-425 DFAYDIHSKIGNSAI
+425 DFAYDIHSKIGNNAI

-453 QINSG
+453 TLNSG

-464 TADNARPKAEWL
+464 TADNARPKPEWL
-476 DLVTTSKAKQSIKN
+476 DIVTTAKAKQAIKS
-490 FLKREQQN
+490 FLKRERQY
-498 NIERGMAT
+498 NIEHGMQM
-506 LTERLAKLNINL
+506 LDDKMKELNIKL

-523 RKLVPAYE
+523 RKIVPAYG
-531 CATKEEFYSK
+531 CRNKEELYSK
-541 IGAGIIRLDDIEK
+541 IGAGIVTIDTLEK
-554 HLKVNSASK
+554 TLKVDSKSK

-573 KKAKPESEDD
+573 KKEEPEEGDAPVSPGEIQPSPDV
-583 ETPAID
+583 
-589 EAADDTSPEF
+589 EAEPQF
-599 VVAECCKP
+599 RIAE
-607 IPGDKVV
+607 
-614 GFRDPQSGKIIP
+614 
-626 IYECNNKEEL
+626 
-636 YSKIGAGIV
+636 
-645 SLDDLEK
+645 
-652 VLKVN
+652 
-657 SKSKI
+657 
-662 LKFWTLFIPQKK
+662 
-674 EEETD
+674 
-679 EAGDTAPTTAPQKE
+679 
-693 AGDEPVFEIASCCKP
+693 CCKP
-708 IPGDKVVGYRDPAT
+708 IPGDKVVGYRDPAS
-722 GKIIVHKATC
+722 GDIIVHKATC

-739 AQYGKNIVKEEI
+739 SQFGNNIVKEEI

-760 YLVTTELRGI
+760 YLVTAEIRGI
-770 DRQGLLLDLAKVV
+770 DRMGILLDLAKVV

-802 FEGNVS
+802 FEGSVS
-808 LYVKDAESLNAVMDK
+808 LYVKDAEGLNAVMD
-823 LREIKGI
+823 RIRQIKGI
-830 DTIKRTIS
+830 ETVKRAMN

>member
-1 MGYTAEDEALIKEKW
+1 MGYTAEDENLIKEKW
-16 DDLLYSCTKICKND
+16 DDLLLSCTKICKND

-89 EDTEYTVEDMERI
+89 EDTEYSVEDMERI

-155 NMRTLGSMPLNKQI
+155 NMRTLGAMPMNKQI

-202 RFPQQYAEITRKLQE
+202 RFPQQYAEITQKLQE
-217 SEASRKEFID
+217 SEASRREFIN
-227 KFNAPIIAALNRD
+227 KFNAPIIASLNRD
-240 NFNYEIS
+240 NINYEIS

-464 TADNARPKAEWL
+464 TADNARPKPEWL
-476 DLVTTSKAKQSIKN
+476 ETVTTAKAKQSIKS
-490 FLKREQQN
+490 FLKRERQN
-498 NIERGMAT
+498 NIERGMQM
-506 LTERLAKLNINL
+506 LDKKMKSLNVKL

-523 RKLVPAYE
+523 RKI
-531 CATKEEFYSK
+531 T
-541 IGAGIIRLDDIEK
+541 
-554 HLKVNSASK
+554 
-563 ILKFWTLFIP
+563 
-573 KKAKPESEDD
+573 
-583 ETPAID
+583 
-589 EAADDTSPEF
+589 
-599 VVAECCKP
+599 
-607 IPGDKVV
+607 
-614 GFRDPQSGKIIP
+614 P
-626 IYECNNKEEL
+626 IYDSKNKEEL

-645 SLDDLEK
+645 SLDNLDK
-652 VLKVN
+652 ALKVN

-674 EEETD
+674 EDETD
-679 EAGDTAPTTAPQKE
+679 DAAIPGEIAPAEEAPATEPQ
-693 AGDEPVFEIASCCKP
+693 FEIAECCKP
-708 IPGDKVVGYRDPAT
+708 IPGDKVVGYRDPAS
-722 GKIIVHKATC
+722 GNIIVHKATC

-739 AQYGKNIVKEEI
+739 TQFGRNIVKEEI

-770 DRQGLLLDLAKVV
+770 DRQGILLDLAKVV
-783 SDDFN
+783 SADFN

-808 LYVKDAESLNAVMDK
+808 LYVKDAESLHAVMDK
-823 LREIKGI
+823 LRKIKGI
-830 DTIKRTIS
+830 ESVKRTLS

>member
-1 MGYTAEDEALIKEKW
+1 MGYTAEDENLIKEKW
-16 DDLLYSCTKICKND
+16 DDLLLSCTKICKND

-89 EDTEYTVEDMERI
+89 EDTEYSVEDMERI

-155 NMRTLGSMPLNKQI
+155 NMRTLGAMPMNKQI

-202 RFPQQYAEITRKLQE
+202 RFTQQYAEITQKLQE
-217 SEASRKEFID
+217 SEASRREFIN
-227 KFNAPIIAALNRD
+227 KFNAPIIASLNRD
-240 NFNYEIS
+240 NINYEIS

-464 TADNARPKAEWL
+464 TADNARPKPEWL
-476 DLVTTSKAKQSIKN
+476 ETVTTAKAKQSIKS
-490 FLKREQQN
+490 FLKRERQN
-498 NIERGMAT
+498 NIERGMQM
-506 LTERLAKLNINL
+506 LDEKMKSLNVKL

-523 RKLVPAYE
+523 RKI
-531 CATKEEFYSK
+531 T
-541 IGAGIIRLDDIEK
+541 
-554 HLKVNSASK
+554 
-563 ILKFWTLFIP
+563 
-573 KKAKPESEDD
+573 
-583 ETPAID
+583 
-589 EAADDTSPEF
+589 
-599 VVAECCKP
+599 
-607 IPGDKVV
+607 
-614 GFRDPQSGKIIP
+614 P
-626 IYECNNKEEL
+626 IYDSKNKEEL

-645 SLDDLEK
+645 SLDNLDK
-652 VLKVN
+652 ALKVN

-674 EEETD
+674 EDETD
-679 EAGDTAPTTAPQKE
+679 DAAIPGEIAPAEEAPATEPQ
-693 AGDEPVFEIASCCKP
+693 FEIAECCKP
-708 IPGDKVVGYRDPAT
+708 IPGDKVVGYRDPASEN
-722 GKIIVHKATC
+722 IIVHKATC

-739 AQYGKNIVKEEI
+739 TQFGRNIVKEEI

-770 DRQGLLLDLAKVV
+770 DRQGILLDLAKVV
-783 SDDFN
+783 SADFN

-808 LYVKDAESLNAVMDK
+808 LYVKDAESLHAVMDK
-823 LREIKGI
+823 LRKIKGI
-830 DTIKRTIS
+830 ESVKRTLS